1 MSDLFD
7 PDDEDWADFQ
17 NHSPEYLL
25 RVAGS
30 AIRKYLGWHLSP
42 VREETLEIP
51 IGQRGLIMLP
61 SRHVVDVESVVIADE
76 TLDPDT
82 DFIWNPG
89 GWIQTGQYYY
99 RKDNTIAGWRGM
111 SPNLATVTFTHGY
124 AEVPLEVKQVAY
136 EMTVQVMTAPVGNI
150 SQMSTPAGYRIQL
163 SAPAEFVV
171 NPGQERLLAPYRLLG
186 VA

>member
-1 MSDLFD
+1 MADLFD
-7 PDDEDWADFQ
+7 PDDEDWAEYK
-17 NHSPEYLL
+17 NHTDEWYL
-25 RVAGS
+25 RVASS

-42 VREETLEIP
+42 IREETLEIA

-61 SRHVVDVESVVIADE
+61 TRRLVDVESLVIAGN

-82 DFIWNPG
+82 DFIWDEG

-99 RKDNTIAGWRGM
+99 RMDNTIAGWRGM
-111 SPNLATVTFTHGY
+111 SPNQSTVTFTHGY
-124 AEVPLEVKQVAY
+124 AEVPPEVKQVAF
-136 EMTVQVMTAPVGNI
+136 EMVEQVMISPTGNVT
-150 SQMSTPAGYRIQL
+150 QMSTPAGYRIAL
-163 SAPAEFVV
+163 SAPAEFAV